1 MRSLPLLITTVLS
14 IAALT
19 GCSATEARTTTDDMA
34 APDGYPLTIDNCG
47 VEVTV
52 DTPPQR
58 AVALNQGSAEIML
71 SLGLADRMVGTAT
84 WTDPVRENL
93 AAENAKVPRLA
104 DNNPSFEVVLDTE
117 PDFVAASFGGTLG
130 VGGVAERDQ
139 FAQLGVPSYLSPTD
153 CDGKTEVSVNA
164 DGARTEPLTMDS
176 VYKEVRELAAIFD
189 VRERGEQLVTEL
201 SGRHD
206 AAVGRIEAQDVSLA
220 YWFADTSTPYMAGC
234 CGSSGIITDAVG
246 AKNVFDDTTNEWP
259 QVSWE
264 TVLDR
269 NPTALVLA
277 DLSRRSLAGDALDSK
292 ISFLESTPVTARLD
306 AVRNKRYIVVN
317 GADLNPSIRTVDGI
331 EKVADA
337 LERWGYGS

>member
-1 MRSLPLLITTVLS
+1 MRSFPLIIATGLAA
-14 IAALT
+14 AALA
-19 GCSATEARTTTDDMA
+19 GCSATEAGTIPDTA
-34 APDGYPLTIDNCG
+34 ADAAGFPMKISNCG

-93 AAENAKVPRLA
+93 AAANAKVPRLA
-104 DNNPSFEVVLDTE
+104 DNAPSFEVVLDTE

-130 VGGVAERDQ
+130 PGGVADRDQ
-139 FAQLGVPSYLSPTD
+139 FAQLGVPSYQSPTD
-153 CDGKTEVSVNA
+153 CDGKTDASVNA

-176 VYKEVRELAAIFD
+176 VYKEVRDLAAIFD
-189 VRERGEQLVTEL
+189 IRDRGEQLVTEL
-201 SGRHD
+201 RGRHD
-206 AAVGRIEAQDVSLA
+206 AAVGRIAAQDVSLA

-246 AKNVFDDTTNEWP
+246 AKNIFDDTTNEWP

-264 TVLDR
+264 TILDR

-292 ISFLESTPVTARLD
+292 ISFLESNPVTARLD

>member
-1 MRSLPLLITTVLS
+1 MRSFPLIIATVLAA
-14 IAALT
+14 AALA
-19 GCSATEARTTTDDMA
+19 GCSATEAGTASDA
-34 APDGYPLTIDNCG
+34 APGSPGYPLTISNCG

-52 DTPPQR
+52 DAPPQR

-93 AAENAKVPRLA
+93 AAENSKVPRLA
-104 DNNPSFEVVLDTE
+104 DNAPSFEVVLDTE

-130 VGGVAERDQ
+130 PGGVADRDQ

-153 CDGKTEVSVNA
+153 CDGKTDASVNA

-189 VRERGEQLVTEL
+189 IRERGEQLVTAL
-201 SGRHD
+201 QSRHD
-206 AAVGRIEAQDVSLA
+206 AAVGRIAARDVSLA

-246 AKNVFDDTTNEWP
+246 AKNIFDDTTNEWP

-292 ISFLESTPVTARLD
+292 ISFLESNPVTARLD

-337 LERWGYGS
+337 LERWGFDS

>member
-1 MRSLPLLITTVLS
+1 MRSFPLIIATVL
-14 IAALT
+14 AAATLA
-19 GCSATEARTTTDDMA
+19 GCSATEAGTAADTATDS
-34 APDGYPLTIDNCG
+34 PGYPMKISNCG

-52 DTPPQR
+52 DAPPQR

-93 AAENAKVPRLA
+93 AADNAKVPRLA
-104 DNNPSFEVVLDTE
+104 DNAPSFEVVLDTE

-130 VGGVAERDQ
+130 AGGVADRDQ

-153 CDGKTEVSVNA
+153 CDGKTDASVNA

-189 VRERGEQLVTEL
+189 IRERGEQLVTAL
-201 SGRHD
+201 QSRHD
-206 AAVGRIEAQDVSLA
+206 AAVGRIAAQDVSLA

-292 ISFLESTPVTARLD
+292 ISFLESNPVTARLD